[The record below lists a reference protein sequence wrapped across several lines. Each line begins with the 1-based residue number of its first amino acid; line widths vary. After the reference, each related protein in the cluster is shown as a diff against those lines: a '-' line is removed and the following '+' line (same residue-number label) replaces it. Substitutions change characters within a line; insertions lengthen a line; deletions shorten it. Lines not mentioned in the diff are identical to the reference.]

1 MEDEWWPV
9 HEFDSSELCYGIPT
23 DVKQIPSLTRKI
35 LNSRYVDSSQGFS
48 LELILDVT
56 QTDEEYE
63 GDTVDAL
70 NEPDVIEALRGR
82 ITSLL
87 QETDRRFKFESDMSE
102 WDDGFGVL
110 TDYTES
116 KKSVT
121 DCIKFLLSQMDI
133 FEYCTLGAS
142 LYLVP
147 VPELL
152 KEPEFISV
160 CEEIEKRTGGEFS
173 IRGKAELHPY
183 DGIGAGSSF
192 YQLFLLI
199 SPLCEFPI
207 QFFRAHSEDNRLASP
222 YYHYVFSK
230 ICNNI
235 DCKLTLL
242 KA

>member
-1 MEDEWWPV
+1 MEDEWWPD

-23 DVKQIPSLTRKI
+23 DVMRIPSLTRKI
-35 LNSRYVDSSQGFS
+35 LNSPFVDSSQGFS

-56 QTDEEYE
+56 QEDEEYW
-63 GDTVDAL
+63 DA
-70 NEPDVIEALRGR
+70 ETYDAPAVIEALRDR
-82 ITSLL
+82 MTSLL
-87 QETDRRFKFESDMSE
+87 QETERRFGFESDIAE
-102 WDDGFGVL
+102 WDEGFGVI

-116 KKSVT
+116 KKSVVE
-121 DCIKFLLSQMDI
+121 CIKFLLSQPDI

-142 LYLVP
+142 LFLVP
-147 VPELL
+147 VSELL
-152 KEPEFISV
+152 KEPEFTSV

-173 IRGKAELHPY
+173 IRGKAELGPY
-183 DGIGAGSSF
+183 DGIDAGSSF
-192 YQLFLLI
+192 YQLFLLV
-199 SPLCEFPI
+199 SPLYEFPL
-207 QFFRAHSEDNRLASP
+207 QFFRAHSEDNRLAYP